1 MSTCL
6 QPHRGYILSSL
17 VQLSKSALNY
27 LIIKSMECPG
37 DIALAS
43 VKCYE
48 FIHVMSSFA
57 IKFIAHI
64 ADLLRTLII
73 KIKRK

>member
-1 MSTCL
+1 
-6 QPHRGYILSSL
+6 
-17 VQLSKSALNY
+17 
-27 LIIKSMECPG
+27 MECPG